1 MIFQVADAESI
12 IQSLTVFTFIK
23 SKSKAI
29 TEDEILRLKDP
40 HVAQDDW
47 VVETGELP
55 PIRDRK
61 VRTNIVHQT
70 YDNHSKHVIRLK
82 ELLSFDF
89 PPLKKHSLV

>member
-1 MIFQVADAESI
+1 MNYLPKFLIGSCVIFQVADAESI

-61 VRTNIVHQT
+61 VRTKYCQQAC
-70 YDNHSKHVIRLK
+70 D
-82 ELLSFDF
+82 
-89 PPLKKHSLV
+89 

>member
-1 MIFQVADAESI
+1 MLFQVADAESI

-61 VRTNIVHQT
+61 VRNKI
-70 YDNHSKHVIRLK
+70 
-82 ELLSFDF
+82 LSA
-89 PPLKKHSLV
+89 SI